1 MDALFGARL
10 MVSPFCLC
18 TWSLADVDVAYTA
31 VLAKEKQKTVQSKWG
46 HLSGNSIVMRALK
59 SDLFLW
65 AHPSSVAV
73 AFVSTAD
80 DTKGTI
86 RENAVSQF
94 HRKYL
99 LKILASLGLNTDIR
113 KFQMVF
119 GEYQVYSLP
128 NHFEQ

>member
-1 MDALFGARL
+1 
-10 MVSPFCLC
+10 
-18 TWSLADVDVAYTA
+18 
-31 VLAKEKQKTVQSKWG
+31 
-46 HLSGNSIVMRALK
+46 MRALK
-59 SDLFLW
+59 SNLFLW

-73 AFVSTAD
+73 PLCPICCATAD

-86 RENAVSQF
+86 REHAVSQF

-99 LKILASLGLNTDIR
+99 LKIYASLGLNTDIS
-113 KFQMVF
+113 KFHMVF